1 MRLHANR
8 ALPATI
14 VRESLIPYL
23 MDFVTLDS
31 TVVEG
36 QSLRDLSL
44 MATTTHLAQGGFIK
58 HINHQLHT
66 YMNFAISV
74 YSCYLSDRLP
84 SCRFYLKILIFV
96 VFMIF
101 FPLYF
106 SNSNVT
112 DTCAA
117 FLIDCVC
124 PAVDFTT
131 GGLCPAGY
139 SCLQGSLKPVSCPGG
154 LYCADPGLAVPTGK
168 Y

>member
-8 ALPATI
+8 ALPAII

-36 QSLRDLSL
+36 QILRDLSL

-58 HINHQLHT
+58 HLNHQLQT
-66 YMNFAISV
+66 YMNFVISDR
-74 YSCYLSDRLP
+74 LRLP
-84 SCRFYLKILIFV
+84 SCRFYLKIFISV
-96 VFMIF
+96 VFMKF

-139 SCLQGSLKPVSCPGG
+139 SCPQGSLKPVSCPGG
-154 LYCADPGLAVPTGK
+154 LYCADHGLAFPTGK
-168 Y
+168 D